1 MELKGIY
8 LPEITHNNMNI
19 LFIFCKTLMQKVS
32 KTYYFGLLSRGSRV
46 RIPPFPPLKTN
57 SCESRKLLHSSKM

>member
-19 LFIFCKTLMQKVS
+19 LFIFCKTLMQKAAMVAIS
-32 KTYYFGLLSRGSRV
+32 ESD
-46 RIPPFPPLKTN
+46 P
-57 SCESRKLLHSSKM
+57 ESRFQTADRSGCTSVSGTNLRTGY